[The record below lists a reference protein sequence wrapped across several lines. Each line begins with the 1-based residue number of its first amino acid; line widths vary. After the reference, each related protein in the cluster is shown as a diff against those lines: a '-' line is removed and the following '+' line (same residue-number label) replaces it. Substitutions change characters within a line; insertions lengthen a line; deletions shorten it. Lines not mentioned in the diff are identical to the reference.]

1 MKHLKALGLIVAV
14 ILFLLCLVGFELH
27 TLGTLGR
34 VEPDNPILQQAV
46 VQSSI
51 FALAKVF
58 VLLYIIYVSILYC
71 IAIYKK
77 VQEDESTQDRIERI
91 LNKLTKLSEQ
101 SNVKPVEDIDFP
113 LKQEYEKVNEVEF
126 KKLVK
131 PLIESYDNFTDY
143 KIAIKN
149 YYYKLSTKH
158 STIARDLAKYL
169 LTLITTSE
177 EFNIVYNILCE
188 RYKEINGEVIFN
200 VLLAYCNT
208 EVRDKLTKV
217 GTEEA

>member
-1 MKHLKALGLIVAV
+1 MKNLKALGLIVAV

-27 TLGTLGR
+27 TLGKLGR
-34 VEPDNPILQQAV
+34 TEPDNPILQQAV

-101 SNVKPVEDIDFP
+101 DNIKATESMDFP

-126 KKLVK
+126 KELVK
-131 PLIESYDNFTDY
+131 PLIENYETFSQY
-143 KIAIKN
+143 KLAIKD
-149 YYYKLSTKH
+149 YYYRLSTNH
-158 STIARDLAKYL
+158 STIARDLARNL
-169 LTLITTSE
+169 LASITTGE
-177 EFNIVYNILCE
+177 EFSMLYNVLCE